1 MEIIPLDV
9 FSFARMPGVNDQ
21 HRQNAI
27 RIAQQCLKAGTSKGA
42 AYLAGKR
49 YLRNV
54 YRPTQGGAA

>member
-1 MEIIPLDV
+1 MQIIPLDV
-9 FSFARMPGVNDQ
+9 FNFARMPGVNEQ

-54 YRPTQGGAA
+54 RQPSHGGAA

>member
-1 MEIIPLDV
+1 MQIIPIEV
-9 FSFARMPGVNDQ
+9 FNFARMPGVNEQ

-54 YRPTQGGAA
+54 GHQGQGGAA